1 MATAPAKIEE
11 AKNKSLIVKFADR
24 YSVEADK
31 MLTTLKATAF
41 KQSGNEQV
49 TNEQMMAL
57 LVVADQYRLNPF
69 LKEIYAF
76 PSRGGIQ
83 PIVSIDGWLNI
94 INSHPEF
101 DGMQFED
108 QTDDNGGLIAVTC
121 KMYRKDRTHPIEV
134 TEYMSECKRDTDT
147 WKKYPARMLRHKATI
162 QAARYA
168 FGFSGI
174 VDPDEGERIIESGKA
189 EVVDAV
195 VVPNVDLSECSD
207 EYFDANFEKWSTMI
221 REGKKTAQG
230 IVNMVRTKFKLTDAQ
245 VSRLIDV
252 ETIANDEGEEHAV
265 N

>member
-1 MATAPAKIEE
+1 MANAPARIEE
-11 AKNKSLIVKFADR
+11 AKPKSLVTKFASR
-24 YSVEADK
+24 YSVEAEK
-31 MLTTLKATAF
+31 LLTTLKATAF
-41 KQSGNEQV
+41 KQSGNDQI

-57 LVVADQYRLNPF
+57 LVVADQYKLNPF
-69 LKEIYAF
+69 TKEIYAF

-108 QTDDNGGLIAVTC
+108 QAENGVLVSVTC
-121 KMYRKDRTHPIEV
+121 KMFRKDRTHPVEV

-174 VDPDEGERIIESGKA
+174 VDPDEGERIIEAGKA
-189 EVVDAV
+189 EVVEPVATIL
-195 VVPNVDLSECSD
+195 PECPAD
-207 EYFDANFEKWSTMI
+207 HFDANFETWSKLI
-221 REGKKTAQG
+221 HDGKKSAQD
-230 IVNMVRTKFKLTDAQ
+230 IINMVSNKYTLTDRQ
-245 VSRLIDV
+245 KSRIIDV
-252 ETIANDEGEEHAV
+252 EIAATDERNEGGNDAGH
-265 N
+265 